1 MIPGRAWDMLVKVP
15 SQDPMIPA
23 AFEGSKNHGILW
35 NLALRSTLALFTPG
49 ILRGPN
55 PDVYVKGRDE
65 FRASQRPKTS
75 QNHESVLDVGSAP
88 ATNMRQNQF
97 QVNDRTHTTNTPRTP
112 HVVVLD
118 LAPGKLPT
126 WSFLD
131 FARSR

>member
-15 SQDPMIPA
+15 SQDSMIPA

-65 FRASQRPKTS
+65 FRASQRLKTS
-75 QNHESVLDVGSAP
+75 QNHESVLDVSSAP
-88 ATNMRQNQF
+88 AANLRQNQ
-97 QVNDRTHTTNTPRTP
+97 P
-112 HVVVLD
+112 
-118 LAPGKLPT
+118 
-126 WSFLD
+126 
-131 FARSR
+131 